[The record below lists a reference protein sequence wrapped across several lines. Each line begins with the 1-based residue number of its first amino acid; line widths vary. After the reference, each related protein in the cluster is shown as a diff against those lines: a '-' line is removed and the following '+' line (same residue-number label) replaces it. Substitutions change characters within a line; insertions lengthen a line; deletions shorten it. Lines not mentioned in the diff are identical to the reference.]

1 MLSLLET
8 VASFIKRL
16 LLMGNQKVRRI
27 KLINQIKEKLA
38 EYEDYFYR
46 NNLKVD
52 SDARDLLLKIDDFL
66 NKWEWF
72 YLGFIRWES
81 KEVDLKDVQHVELLL
96 KELSYIS
103 LYKRFEKYTQRVV
116 VVDSLFQIMKE
127 KKKIA
132 RNYTFEKFHNEM
144 TLLAKQKYINFEKFI
159 INRIFPGE
167 NYAFLKSY
175 NKVEYNFQ
183 LMKTYGMYHFLY
195 VYGSLENKTIKVGI
209 STNNLSQ
216 RYCEAKGMYD
226 HKFFTNDFGEIK
238 IIESL
243 NALNLESYLK
253 RKFKHQRHPL
263 FHSSEWFLL
272 SESELRYF
280 TNNEYQKDK
289 DFMKIFNYNL
299 DV

>member
-16 LLMGNQKVRRI
+16 LWRGNQKVRRI

-116 VVDSLFQIMKE
+116 VVD
-127 KKKIA
+127 
-132 RNYTFEKFHNEM
+132 
-144 TLLAKQKYINFEKFI
+144 
-159 INRIFPGE
+159 
-167 NYAFLKSY
+167 
-175 NKVEYNFQ
+175 
-183 LMKTYGMYHFLY
+183 
-195 VYGSLENKTIKVGI
+195 
-209 STNNLSQ
+209 LSQ
-216 RYCEAKGMYD
+216 Y
-226 HKFFTNDFGEIK
+226 FG
-238 IIESL
+238 
-243 NALNLESYLK
+243 
-253 RKFKHQRHPL
+253 H
-263 FHSSEWFLL
+263 
-272 SESELRYF
+272 
-280 TNNEYQKDK
+280 
-289 DFMKIFNYNL
+289 
-299 DV
+299 